1 LVAAEDALAVGG
13 MASSAG
19 SPPRRDARPARRTD
33 RHAEAAAEGNRHG
46 AERAY
51 SRRNLFVGLAATAA
65 VGITAGLI
73 LRGTAVLGDARQTVV
88 ALLVFIAVLTGM
100 LMPMVSYLSIARDG
114 SKVSRERDSVAA
126 DLDNDR
132 DTFLEAMEG
141 CRRAVASV
149 AEIRD
154 TLKTKD
160 LPDVCN
166 IVQEPSTAPTRP
178 TPRRACSS
186 AASPQ
191 SPGPGP
197 H

>member
-1 LVAAEDALAVGG
+1 
-13 MASSAG
+13 M
-19 SPPRRDARPARRTD
+19 
-33 RHAEAAAEGNRHG
+33 
-46 AERAY
+46 
-51 SRRNLFVGLAATAA
+51 
-65 VGITAGLI
+65 
-73 LRGTAVLGDARQTVV
+73 V
-88 ALLVFIAVLTGM
+88 ALLVFLAVLTGM

-114 SKVSRERDSVAA
+114 SKVSRERDRVAA

-132 DTFLEAMEG
+132 GTFLEAMED

-166 IVQEPSTAPTRP
+166 IVQETVDRATRP

-186 AASPQ
+186 AASPH
-191 SPGPGP
+191 SPRPGP